1 MRGRRGVTLL
11 EMLIVLMVVGLL
23 VGLAYPGVGAGL
35 DSLRLRSAADGAASL
50 IVQAMTR
57 AERRQ
62 EPVELIVDRAA
73 GKILARDFRGGFLRE
88 QQLDPGLSIREILPP
103 LPAAGEETARS
114 VLLVPGEPFPAL
126 GLVLGNA
133 RGQRRLVRLD
143 PLTATAVVETPPESV
158 SGEGTR

>member
-35 DSLRLRSAADGAASL
+35 DSLRLRSAADGAAAL
-50 IVQAMTR
+50 LVQAVTR

-73 GKILARDFRGGFLRE
+73 GRILARDFRGGFLRE
-88 QQLDPGLSIREILPP
+88 QRLDPGLSIREILPP

-114 VLLVPGEPFPAL
+114 VLLVPGEPSPAF

-158 SGEGTR
+158 SQEGTR